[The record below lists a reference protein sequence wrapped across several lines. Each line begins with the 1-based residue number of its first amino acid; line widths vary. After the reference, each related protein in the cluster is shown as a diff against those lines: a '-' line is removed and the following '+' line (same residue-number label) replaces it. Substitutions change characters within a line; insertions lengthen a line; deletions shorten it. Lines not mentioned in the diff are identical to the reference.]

1 MLKKILMLQNSTLD
15 KNTNKK
21 ILIAQNILMVQTSIN
36 GSKRY
41 KWLKKNEL
49 KKNVLSYIV
58 LERYKKNWHL
68 VFQ

>member
-1 MLKKILMLQNSTLD
+1 MLQNSTLD